1 MRIYATYA
9 RIGAGTWRLTAVS
22 AHSPERA
29 RSLAE
34 REQRRPGSEIREA
47 MLAVRAFETMAAV
60 PWQLPTGAYG
70 GATTESA
77 SPPA

>member
-9 RIGAGTWRLTAVS
+9 RIGADTWRLTAVS
-22 AHSPERA
+22 AFSPERA

-47 MLAVRAFETMAAV
+47 TLAVREYETIDAV
-60 PWQLPTGAYG
+60 PWNLPA
-70 GATTESA
+70 AA
-77 SPPA
+77 

>member
-9 RIGAGTWRLTAVS
+9 RIGADAWRLTAVS

-47 MLAVRAFETMAAV
+47 ALAVREFETMNAV
-60 PWQLPTGAYG
+60 PWQL
-70 GATTESA
+70 SA
-77 SPPA
+77 AA